1 MATQPTS
8 LRSSESKQ
16 SHMWKYSGLQEKFKT
31 LHKSNKC
38 YEIQTEIFPKG
49 TFFVVYLGI

>member
-1 MATQPTS
+1 MATQSTS
-8 LRSSESKQ
+8 LRCSESKQ
-16 SHMWKYSGLQEKFKT
+16 SRMWKYSGGARKFKT

-38 YEIQTEIFPKG
+38 YEIQTEMTPRE